1 MTTIFA
7 GYVTKDN
14 AEELAKVMHCLASTR
29 NESVLFGNVNEYV
42 FDVHF
47 SDIWGSSQTLG
58 SKITEYYHV
67 PYGTVLVLK
76 QKSYT
81 TTSIFSCLENSRNVD
96 IVFESLDGKYIAV
109 ICADGTHDIPNLSD
123 CINVKWIIKKFND
136 ISV

>member
-1 MTTIFA
+1 MTTIFD

-67 PYGTVLVLK
+67 PYDALLVLK
-76 QKSYT
+76 QKTY

-96 IVFESLDGKYIAV
+96 IVFESLDGKYIVV
-109 ICADGTHDIPNLSD
+109 ICADGTHDIPNLSE

>member
-14 AEELAKVMHCLASTR
+14 AEELAKVMHCSASTR
-29 NESVLFGNVNEYV
+29 NESVLFSNVNEYV

-67 PYGTVLVLK
+67 PYDTVLVLK

-81 TTSIFSCLENSRNVD
+81 TTSIFSCLENSRNID
-96 IVFESLDGKYIAV
+96 IVFESLDRKYIAG
-109 ICADGTHDIPNLSD
+109 ICADGTRDIPNLSE
-123 CINVKWIIKKFND
+123 CIGVEWIIKKFND

>member
-1 MTTIFA
+1 MTTIFD

-14 AEELAKVMHCLASTR
+14 VEELAKLMHCLASTR
-29 NESVLFGNVNEYV
+29 NQSVLFGNVNEYV

-67 PYGTVLVLK
+67 PYDALLVLK
-76 QKSYT
+76 QKTYT

-96 IVFESLDGKYIAV
+96 IVFESLDGKYIVV
-109 ICADGTHDIPNLSD
+109 ICADGTHDIPNLSE

>member
-14 AEELAKVMHCLASTR
+14 AEELAKVMHCSASTR
-29 NESVLFGNVNEYV
+29 NESVLFSNINEYV

-67 PYGTVLVLK
+67 PYDAVLVLK

-96 IVFESLDGKYIAV
+96 IVFESLDGKYIAG
-109 ICADGTHDIPNLSD
+109 ICADGTRDIPNLSE
-123 CINVKWIIKKFND
+123 CIGVEWIIKKFND

>member
-1 MTTIFA
+1 MTTIFD

-14 AEELAKVMHCLASTR
+14 AEELAKLMHCLASTR

-67 PYGTVLVLK
+67 PYDAVLVLK

-96 IVFESLDGKYIAV
+96 IVFESLDGKYIVV
-109 ICADGTHDIPNLSD
+109 ICADGTHDIPNLSE

>member
-1 MTTIFA
+1 MTTIFN

-14 AEELAKVMHCLASTR
+14 AEELAKVMHCSASTR
-29 NESVLFGNVNEYV
+29 NESVLFSNVNEYV
-42 FDVHF
+42 FEVHF

-67 PYGTVLVLK
+67 PYDAVLVLK
-76 QKSYT
+76 QKSYA

-96 IVFESLDGKYIAV
+96 IVFESLDGKYIAD
-109 ICADGTHDIPNLSD
+109 IRADGTHDIPNLAE
-123 CINVKWIIKKFND
+123 CIGVKWIIKKFND